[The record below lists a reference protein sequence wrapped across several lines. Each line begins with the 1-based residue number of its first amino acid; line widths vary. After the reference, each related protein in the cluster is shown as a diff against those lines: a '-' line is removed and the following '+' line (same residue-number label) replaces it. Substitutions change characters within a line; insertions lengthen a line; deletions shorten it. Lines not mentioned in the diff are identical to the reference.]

1 MPSKTRISQLN
12 ILCGNLAY
20 SWPISFPHKPYSIF
34 NSSLWLC
41 LSIHLVC
48 LSFFILAAASF
59 AQAVEQNTTHWL
71 SVPGVES
78 RHFCLLHLGINVT
91 KKNTAQSST
100 GWNDA
105 LLTHRRDRARS
116 ASTVGVSP
124 QWPAVL
130 SQPANAGQFTYMHSS
145 HATVEETPS
154 HLPQKIDIAEGL
166 ARCHKMHNL

>member
-91 KKNTAQSST
+91 KKNTSQSST

-116 ASTVGVSP
+116 ASTAGSSPPWLVGIPTVY
-124 QWPAVL
+124 
-130 SQPANAGQFTYMHSS
+130 AGQLAYVHPSRTTGEGPQILSCGIWDTESWKHAFTVS
-145 HATVEETPS
+145 
-154 HLPQKIDIAEGL
+154 DI
-166 ARCHKMHNL
+166 HT